1 MPNCPKILHFTYYW
15 TLTQF
20 CTITINIFILDL
32 AYTICMKLILWSNIK
47 LKKKLLSTW
56 YYFSSI
62 KNVSIS
68 FFLFS
73 SSDMHQSHYLV
84 GCHATGTN
92 SFLVFFTCLVLFIYI
107 KKSHKS
113 NMNNSFRIIFIKL
126 WSLRLVL
133 LRSIITKSTS

>member
-1 MPNCPKILHFTYYW
+1 MTNCPKILHFTYYW

-47 LKKKLLSTW
+47 LKKNCYQLDITFHPSKMFLFL
-56 YYFSSI
+56 
-62 KNVSIS
+62 S
-68 FFLFS
+68 FFFLLLTCIS
-73 SSDMHQSHYLV
+73 IIILLDAMLLALILSL
-84 GCHATGTN
+84 
-92 SFLVFFTCLVLFIYI
+92 SFLHALRCLYI